1 MKDINEYIN
10 KINKIAKKDE
20 NVKFMPI
27 TAAQIDNS
35 QLTHMSDD
43 LKDYKELKEIAKNL
57 EDGLSVAGREAA
69 PVVIPI
75 DSKRRR

>member
-10 KINKIAKKDE
+10 KINKIAKKEE

-27 TAAQIDNS
+27 TADKIDKS
-35 QLTHMSDD
+35 QLTHMNDE
-43 LKDYKELKEIAKNL
+43 LKDYKELKELAKNL
-57 EDGLSVAGREAA
+57 EDGLSVAGKEAV

>member
-20 NVKFMPI
+20 NVKFMPV

-35 QLTHMSDD
+35 QLTHMNDD
-43 LKDYKELKEIAKNL
+43 LKDYKELKELAKNL